1 MSKKKKRLVLEGEG
15 MLDDFNAIL
24 ICAVRYA
31 IGRETYM
38 PGIVQ
43 SFVRS
48 VSSALDEN
56 TIRVMLRDITEADRV
71 TVIEREHGA
80 PITIDHL
87 GHSTIDRPGWLRF
100 KSWLESLGNNSG

>member
-24 ICAVRYA
+24 ICAV
-31 IGRETYM
+31 RETYM

-71 TVIEREHGA
+71 TVIDREHGA
-80 PITIDHL
+80 PVTIDHL
-87 GHSTIDRPGWLRF
+87 GHPTIDRPGWLRF